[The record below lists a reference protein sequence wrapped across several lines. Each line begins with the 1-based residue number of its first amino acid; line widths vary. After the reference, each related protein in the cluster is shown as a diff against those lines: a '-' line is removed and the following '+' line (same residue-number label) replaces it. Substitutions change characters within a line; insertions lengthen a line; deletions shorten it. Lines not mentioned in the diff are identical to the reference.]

1 MNDGKMTV
9 ALIAILPIGNVPQAF
24 AHAALI
30 NAVCSRG
37 RAFRKSSTRPFFDS
51 LDLLHLR
58 RYPAV
63 LCTETL
69 TQTMAF
75 TTLILLSFS
84 TFDRSTEVN
93 SWLQSRHS
101 TLNLGRRNLAKRLD
115 LSSISMAN
123 PTEITETQLTWH
135 NPGPW
140 KRMVASKAFYQHNFP
155 APHIDAVESVIDYHV
170 PVDKFTPLAE
180 FDGSVVVERTVGEVS
195 ARCHDEQANFLALNL
210 MHDIVTSAKSTQE
223 ARNYYA
229 KEFADYRRKKP
240 TPYMERLRFT
250 PTDRGTADP
259 DTRMLSDEDLKQA
272 VKEGQERG

>member
-1 MNDGKMTV
+1 MAAKQAQYIESWPEESREAARLVINQYGK
-9 ALIAILPIGNVPQAF
+9 P
-24 AHAALI
+24 
-30 NAVCSRG
+30 
-37 RAFRKSSTRPFFDS
+37 D
-51 LDLLHLR
+51 
-58 RYPAV
+58 
-63 LCTETL
+63 
-69 TQTMAF
+69 
-75 TTLILLSFS
+75 
-84 TFDRSTEVN
+84 
-93 SWLQSRHS
+93 
-101 TLNLGRRNLAKRLD
+101 
-115 LSSISMAN
+115 
-123 PTEITETQLTWH
+123 EITETQLTWH

-210 MHDIVTSAKSTQE
+210 MHDIVTGAKSTQE

-259 DTRMLSDEDLKQA
+259 DTRMLSDEDLKRA
-272 VKEGQERG
+272 GKEGQERG